1 MTVRPE
7 SSSSTRTSSGCS
19 TSHETMYSSVSRDPM
34 AWSCLWLAGTA
45 GVSPGWRIRR
55 RCGLLPG
62 NDAGNLHQPGHRLR
76 GLGALADPFQ
86 CSGAVDLDEGGLP
99 HGVVAADVLDEP
111 PVPRRPGVGDDHAV
125 AGLALFSDATKS
137 DLDHAGECTRQPE
150 PGRVAQPTWEE
161 NAPMSAVAKPQP

>member
-34 AWSCLWLAGTA
+34 AWSWLWLA
-45 GVSPGWRIRR
+45 
-55 RCGLLPG
+55 LPG

-76 GLGALADPFQ
+76 GLGALADPFKR
-86 CSGAVDLDEGGLP
+86 SGAVDLDEGGLP

-111 PVPRRPGVGDDHAV
+111 PVPRRA
-125 AGLALFSDATKS
+125 
-137 DLDHAGECTRQPE
+137 
-150 PGRVAQPTWEE
+150 
-161 NAPMSAVAKPQP
+161 

>member
-34 AWSCLWLAGTA
+34 AGVARWLAGAA
-45 GVSPGWRIRR
+45 GLSPGCRLRR
-55 RCGLLPG
+55 RSGLLPG

-76 GLGALADPFQ
+76 GLGALADPFER
-86 CSGAVDLDEGGLP
+86 SGTVDLDEGGLP

-111 PVPRRPGVGDDHAV
+111 PVPRRAGVRDDHAV
-125 AGLALFSDATKS
+125 AGLALLSDATKS
-137 DLDHAGECTRQPE
+137 DLDHAGECTRQPKRGPQRPK
-150 PGRVAQPTWEE
+150 PGG
-161 NAPMSAVAKPQP
+161 